1 MTRDHFYVPRSS
13 FVGFE
18 QLFQEIERISSA
30 TAAKETYP
38 PHNIIELGEN
48 QFAIELAV
56 AGFAES
62 DLTIQ
67 VENDALI
74 VSGEKED
81 SRAYAHR
88 GISSRKFSRSFR
100 LAEHVVV
107 NSAELVNGILAINV
121 EKIIPEE
128 KKPRKISIGVSDY
141 KPASKKQLLTENTKA

>member
-81 SRAYAHR
+81 SRTYAHR

-141 KPASKKQLLTENTKA
+141 KPASKKQLLTESTKA

>member
-67 VENDALI
+67 VENDSLV

-81 SRAYAHR
+81 TRTYAHR

-100 LAEHVVV
+100 LADHVVV
-107 NSAELVNGILAINV
+107 KSAELTNGILVINV

>member
-141 KPASKKQLLTENTKA
+141 KPTSKKQLLTENAKA